1 MPRPS
6 CSPRPGHEG
15 KVYELSGDVAW
26 TQDDLA
32 AAISTVTG
40 KTVVYTPVSTEQHA
54 AILKSAGLDEGT
66 IGFVTTLDS
75 NIADG
80 VLAETS
86 GELRE
91 LIGRPTT
98 PARGGPGGSASGPTL
113 GDGVVRERRVAATGI
128 RRVRNLHPCFD
139 SADPVI
145 AVATPRDAVAERPA
159 IAR

>member
-1 MPRPS
+1 MATANPLQPEAFDPVLDAMARAPVVRRLE
-6 CSPRPGHEG
+6 PEQRA
-15 KVYELSGDVAW
+15 ELDQAVA
-26 TQDDLA
+26 DLA

-40 KTVVYTPVSTEQHA
+40 KTVVYTPVSTEQHE
-54 AILKSAGLDEGT
+54 AILRSSGLDEGT

-98 PARGGPGGSASGPTL
+98 PLVEGL
-113 GDGVVRERRVAATGI
+113 AAA
-128 RRVRNLHPCFD
+128 LQ
-139 SADPVI
+139 S
-145 AVATPRDAVAERPA
+145 
-159 IAR
+159 